1 MPAHPP
7 SYKTYKYIMEVREG
21 ELSKRKGEKEKKKRG
36 KNSQAFNIYIRMK
49 CFINYIQNQF
59 AAIFL
64 KFLSQTHRFEAL

>member
-7 SYKTYKYIMEVREG
+7 SHKTNKHIMEVREG
-21 ELSKRKGEKEKKKRG
+21 ELSKRKGRKGEK
-36 KNSQAFNIYIRMK
+36 NTQAFNIYIRMK

>member
-1 MPAHPP
+1 
-7 SYKTYKYIMEVREG
+7 
-21 ELSKRKGEKEKKKRG
+21 
-36 KNSQAFNIYIRMK
+36 MK

>member
-7 SYKTYKYIMEVREG
+7 YYKTNKHIMKVREG
-21 ELSKRKGEKEKKKRG
+21 ELSKRKGKKKEE